1 MNEIKQPKKQLI
13 TYIIMVAVVMI
24 LLNSLIMPS
33 LKQAQITETDYN
45 TFITMTENDQITEVE
60 ITSSQILFTDKDGK
74 AYATAPVTD
83 LDLANRL
90 HSHNVKFGSD
100 IVQPMS
106 PILSFLISWVVPI
119 FIFWGLWSPGR
130 RPQFHDVRNGKEQR
144 QNLCPVYRGDPFLRC
159 GG

>member
-13 TYIIMVAVVMI
+13 TYIIMVAVVMV

-45 TFITMTENDQITEVE
+45 TFITMTESDQIKEVE
-60 ITSSQILFTDKDGK
+60 ITSSQILFTDNDGK
-74 AYATAPVTD
+74 VYATAPVTD

-90 HSHNVKFGSD
+90 HAHNVKFGSD

-119 FIFWGLWSPGR
+119 FIFWGLWSFLR
-130 RPQFHDVRNGKEQR
+130 QR
-144 QNLCPVYRGDPFLRC
+144 QDLRPVDRGDPFLRC
-159 GG
+159 GR